1 MTNESKVIVHGP
13 KASKI
18 VSNPNGSEDS
28 SGRGIRW
35 SKIKTGTT
43 PSRTFI
49 KRFCTIQNDKVSN
62 LVSQHNTHFPHKD
75 SKPSYF

>member
-1 MTNESKVIVHGP
+1 MIDHGP

-35 SKIKTGTT
+35 NKTKTDTT

-49 KRFCTIQNDKVSN
+49 KRLCTIQ
-62 LVSQHNTHFPHKD
+62 KD
-75 SKPSYF
+75 QGSTSDITT